1 MASFNKAQLIG
12 NLGRDPEVRYTP
24 NGTAV
29 CSISVATTN
38 SWNDKRSG
46 DRVEQ
51 TEWHRVIFYGRLAEV
66 VGEHM
71 KKGRSMFVEGRL
83 RTRQWTDRDGV
94 TRYATE
100 IVASEMQML
109 GTKPDDGRP
118 PAGAAPDCPA
128 GSFGRVSRLSS
139 RWVRLRSA
147 VRNRLV

>member
-71 KKGRSMFVEGRL
+71 KKGRSMFIEGRL

-100 IVASEMQML
+100 IVATDMQML
-109 GTKPDDGRP
+109 GTKPDDGKQASEPADPGDVP
-118 PAGAAPDCPA
+118 PQDDDIP
-128 GSFGRVSRLSS
+128 F
-139 RWVRLRSA
+139 
-147 VRNRLV
+147 

>member
-109 GTKPDDGRP
+109 GTKPDDGKP
-118 PAGAAPDCPA
+118 PTEPA
-128 GSFGRVSRLSS
+128 DRGDVPAQDDDIPF
-139 RWVRLRSA
+139 
-147 VRNRLV
+147 

>member
-51 TEWHRVIFYGRLAEV
+51 TEWHRVIFFGRLAEV

-100 IVASEMQML
+100 IVATEMQML
-109 GTKPDDGRP
+109 GTKPDDSKP
-118 PAGAAPDCPA
+118 PSEPA
-128 GSFGRVSRLSS
+128 DGGDLPAQDDDIPF
-139 RWVRLRSA
+139 
-147 VRNRLV
+147 